1 MDFFEPAD
9 IAIYI
14 QGRGIVLKEKSL
26 VAFDSLSGKIAA
38 FGKEAEDMV
47 KNPAEHI
54 KIISPMKRGSI
65 ADYMAAV
72 KLFQYL
78 LKKAW
83 GKKPLF
89 AKPAI
94 AVCVSKEI
102 TMVEKK
108 ALEDALYQ
116 TGAGKVFVA
125 DSSLKQLLEKIPE
138 CPEKWKNWKI
148 FIEIAKDKPE
158 NYVTEQLS
166 DLFHYAEE
174 NEISDEKVAELFHKI
189 MAEHVS

>member
-9 IAIYI
+9 IVIYI

-26 VAFDSLSGKIAA
+26 VAFDNVSGKIAA

-78 LKKAW
+78 LKKA
-83 GKKPLF
+83 
-89 AKPAI
+89 I
-94 AVCVSKEI
+94 VC
-102 TMVEKK
+102 
-108 ALEDALYQ
+108 Q
-116 TGAGKVFVA
+116 TGNCSMCFQRNYNGRKKGIGGCFV
-125 DSSLKQLLEKIPE
+125 
-138 CPEKWKNWKI
+138 
-148 FIEIAKDKPE
+148 
-158 NYVTEQLS
+158 S
-166 DLFHYAEE
+166 DRRRKSFCCR
-174 NEISDEKVAELFHKI
+174 
-189 MAEHVS
+189 